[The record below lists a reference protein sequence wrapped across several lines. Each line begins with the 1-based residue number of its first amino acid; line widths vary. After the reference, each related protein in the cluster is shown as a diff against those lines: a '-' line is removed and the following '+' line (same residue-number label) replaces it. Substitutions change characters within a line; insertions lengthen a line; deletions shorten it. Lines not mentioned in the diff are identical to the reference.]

1 MEVNRR
7 TDIQSWNCYAG
18 IQTKTPMQKAPQ
30 MILEFQHWIDQNL
43 SSQDGKTILI
53 TGGNSGIGYYAV
65 LALAKAGAHVVIAGR
80 NPDRIAQAIN
90 GIEAEGVNGHVEA
103 AIVDLASLASVKQ
116 FSDKFRASHP
126 KLDVLINNAGVMM
139 PPEGKTKDGFE
150 SQFGVNFLGHFALTG
165 LLFDRLQSTAGSR
178 VVTLSSIAHRGAQ
191 IDFDN
196 LRLEKP
202 YDPKREYY
210 QSKLADL
217 LFALE
222 LGRRIDAKEASVLSV
237 ACHPGF
243 TKTELQRHID
253 PAMLAKMTFMEAW
266 QGALP
271 TLVAAT
277 GPHVKQGDYYGPDGP
292 GEFGGFPAIGEID
305 ASALDAAAA
314 KRLWDV
320 AQNATGIAFP

>member
-1 MEVNRR
+1 
-7 TDIQSWNCYAG
+7 
-18 IQTKTPMQKAPQ
+18 
-30 MILEFQHWIDQNL
+30 MISEFQHWIDQNL
-43 SSQDGKTILI
+43 PSQDGKTILI
-53 TGGNSGIGYYAV
+53 TGGNSGIGYYAA

-80 NPDRIAQAIN
+80 NPGRIEQAIKS
-90 GIEAEGVNGHVEA
+90 IEAEGVAGHVEA
-103 AIVDLASLASVKQ
+103 RIVDLASLASVKQ
-116 FSDKFRASHP
+116 FSEQFRISHP

-139 PPEGKTKDGFE
+139 PPEGKTEDGFE

-202 YDPKREYY
+202 YDQKREYY

-217 LFALE
+217 LFTLE
-222 LGRRIDAKEASVLSV
+222 LARRVDAKAASVLSV

-243 TKTELQRHID
+243 TKTELQRHVD
-253 PAMLAKMTFMEAW
+253 PAILAKMTFMEAW

-271 TLVAAT
+271 TLLAAT
-277 GPHVKQGDYYGPDGP
+277 GANVMQGDYYGPDGP
-292 GEFGGFPAIGEID
+292 GELGGFPTIGEID
-305 ASALDAAAA
+305 ASALDTDVA
-314 KRLWDV
+314 KRLWEVGQDV
-320 AQNATGIAFP
+320 TGIAFP

>member
-1 MEVNRR
+1 
-7 TDIQSWNCYAG
+7 
-18 IQTKTPMQKAPQ
+18 
-30 MILEFQHWIDQNL
+30 MISEFQHWIDQNL
-43 SSQDGKTILI
+43 PSQDGKTILI
-53 TGGNSGIGYYAV
+53 TGGNSGIGYYAA

-80 NPDRIAQAIN
+80 NPDRIEQAIKS
-90 GIEAEGVNGHVEA
+90 IEAEGIDGHVEA
-103 AIVDLASLASVKQ
+103 GLVDLISLASVKQ
-116 FSDKFRASHP
+116 FSDKFRASHS

-165 LLFDRLQSTAGSR
+165 LLFERLQCTTGSR

-217 LFALE
+217 LFTLE
-222 LGRRIDAKEASVLSV
+222 LARRIDAKEGSVLSV

-253 PAMLAKMTFMEAW
+253 PAMLANITLMETW

-271 TLVAAT
+271 TLLAAT
-277 GPHVKQGDYYGPDGP
+277 VSSAMPGDYYGPDGP
-292 GEFGGFPAIGEID
+292 GEMGGFPAIGVID
-305 ASALDAAAA
+305 ASALDADLA
-314 KRLWDV
+314 KRLWKFGQDV
-320 AQNATGIAFP
+320 TGIAYP